1 MPQPPGGGNPSPV
14 DLKVLENIVAERP
27 DATSHE
33 ITASYNRRVARGSR
47 VHRSSIVR
55 ALERCGF
62 VFKKNG
68 IVRRSRTVRFFE
80 EEQVAVQSFC
90 YAL

>member
-33 ITASYNRRVARGSR
+33 ITASYHRRVACGLR

-55 ALERCGF
+55 ALERSGF
-62 VFKKNG
+62 VFKKNE
-68 IVRRSRTVRFFE
+68 IVRWSRTGPMSKRSGESSNV
-80 EEQVAVQSFC
+80 
-90 YAL
+90 